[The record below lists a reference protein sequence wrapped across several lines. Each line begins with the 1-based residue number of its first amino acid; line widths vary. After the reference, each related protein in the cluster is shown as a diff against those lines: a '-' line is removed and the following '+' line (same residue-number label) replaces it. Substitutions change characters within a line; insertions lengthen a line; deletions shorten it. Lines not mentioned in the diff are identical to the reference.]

1 MVLLTNPGKVV
12 AMSAHGGS
20 ILWTYFDPQEKA
32 VNVLIDQNGVIS
44 VISENA
50 ITYLN
55 PSTGTQVNRE
65 NLQQSMGIKADFLIV
80 NTQNGDIQDQVV
92 VSIPRD

>member
-1 MVLLTNPGKVV
+1 MLLLTTPGKVV
-12 AMSAHGGS
+12 AMSAQGGT

-32 VNVLIDQNGVIS
+32 VNVLIDSSGDIS

-55 PSTGTQVNRE
+55 PITGT
-65 NLQQSMGIKADFLIV
+65 
-80 NTQNGDIQDQVV
+80 
-92 VSIPRD
+92 

>member
-32 VNVLIDQNGVIS
+32 VNVLID
-44 VISENA
+44 
-50 ITYLN
+50 
-55 PSTGTQVNRE
+55 
-65 NLQQSMGIKADFLIV
+65 
-80 NTQNGDIQDQVV
+80 
-92 VSIPRD
+92 